1 MSWAGVPNKLE
12 FWSDNDRTGVEN
24 VTVAV
29 HLFTGPENGK
39 VKKSCPQIVTFQLS
53 CCMSWVELVDFY
65 RCTGCQK
72 HSSNHCKEP

>member
-1 MSWAGVPNKLE
+1 MMLWAGVPKKLE

-39 VKKSCPQIVTFQLS
+39 VKKKLPTNCDISTKLLHV
-53 CCMSWVELVDFY
+53 M
-65 RCTGCQK
+65 G
-72 HSSNHCKEP
+72 